1 MKTNLWKKTAAIFA
15 LSFGALIAPPAYAEC
30 DLCSEAKN
38 GNEEAIKTRLNNRP
52 EVPDAV
58 NPVAVDINSVNKKG
72 RTALWFAAEQGH
84 TGIAAVLLYDEIQ
97 PANPNIIANKGSTA
111 LMQAATGGFLPIV
124 ELLINANA
132 SVNISRKNGSETA
145 LSLAEENGHSDVV
158 EYLLANGAEC
168 PDGKVESETGD
179 SCITLPTCGE
189 NEVADGN
196 SCVCVDG
203 FTKYDGVNCVAEC
216 EDGYEWENDS
226 CIPTAETCHLQDQIL
241 VDGECVSCGET
252 KEREG
257 NSCVCV
263 DGFWGFEDD
272 CIPDCEPY
280 EHQSLTTGKCI
291 DLVELACTT
300 QKLGNFN
307 DETRVCEETVA
318 SCNLKNMILPDGTEQ
333 CESCGENEE
342 LQGNSCVCIAEH
354 ARPLNGNDCISI
366 PVCVNGEIYNAD
378 TVMCDC
384 NANHERV
391 NGFDGCLEKCGDNE
405 MRDGNSCV
413 CVDGFWGFEDDCIPD
428 CEPYEHQSLT
438 TGKCIDLV
446 ELACTTQK
454 LGNFNDE
461 TRVCE
466 ETVASCNLKNM
477 ILPDGTEQCESCG
490 ENEMRDGNSCV
501 CVDEH
506 TRYDGVNCIPNCT
519 GDEEYIPD
527 LGICGISDSKR
538 CELDGGNYV
547 NEKFG
552 CYYGDS
558 IVQGASCEAEEL
570 ANGHASSEFCE
581 GKSWA
586 GFTQDYIASDDDIS
600 YAETIFRL
608 IESENTSSFNVAKL
622 LAENEESLTVIDSP
636 QYNNNMLTWVAW
648 NYNNAELGEDVLA
661 YFSQHSAIDI
671 NHQAK
676 DGRTALY
683 IGVLTQKPWVVDAMI
698 AAGADVNIP
707 HSSGYTPLDYAIR
720 KRRDWAIEKL
730 LAAGAERNL
739 Q

>member
-1 MKTNLWKKTAAIFA
+1 MKNTIWKKTAAIFA

-30 DLCSEAKN
+30 DLCGAAKN

-58 NPVAVDINSVNKKG
+58 NPVAVDIDSVNKKG

-132 SVNISRKNGSETA
+132 SVNISRKNGETA

-158 EYLLANGAEC
+158 AHLLENGAEC

-179 SCITLPTCGE
+179 SCITPPTCGE

-226 CIPTAETCHLQDQIL
+226 CMPTAETCHLQDQIL

-333 CESCGENEE
+333 CESCGENEM
-342 LQGNSCVCIAEH
+342 L
-354 ARPLNGNDCISI
+354 
-366 PVCVNGEIYNAD
+366 
-378 TVMCDC
+378 
-384 NANHERV
+384 
-391 NGFDGCLEKCGDNE
+391 
-405 MRDGNSCV
+405 
-413 CVDGFWGFEDDCIPD
+413 
-428 CEPYEHQSLT
+428 
-438 TGKCIDLV
+438 
-446 ELACTTQK
+446 
-454 LGNFNDE
+454 
-461 TRVCE
+461 
-466 ETVASCNLKNM
+466 
-477 ILPDGTEQCESCG
+477 
-490 ENEMRDGNSCV
+490 DGNSCV